1 MFHFQERGT
10 SMFRKPLLL
19 LLMLLVGEGQSAGLA
34 WGQAPRPKRC
44 VVAELFVSTDS
55 PLGQKAQADLEK
67 RTGLQLR
74 VLNVTTD
81 KDALRRFYALVD
93 KHKVK
98 AGLPM
103 LHVCRQVALGYD
115 QPATTGV
122 RYDNLLTVEVY
133 VRAGCPHCAAAKAF
147 VQRIEGHYPGLKFV
161 FYDVVAHEASRQ
173 RYEAMN
179 RAQGIRVPGL
189 PTFNICGEA
198 IVGYSDDATSGARVQ
213 KILDEVT
220 VRCEPAAPQKT
231 KPQQQQQQQQPPQE
245 QGSRRVPAPMEARR
259 TLVTSSVTSFLPWPR
274 LVAAQVPPQAD
285 LEVPP
290 ERPKTSPPPATAGQG
305 GDVVEDITAPPPRP
319 DDLPANGSGPSTTD
333 ASATSE
339 EQNQVEVPLFGK
351 LNVKQ
356 LGMPLFTIIIG
367 LIDGF
372 NPCAMWVLLFL
383 LSILV
388 PLQDRRKIILVAG
401 TFVLISGLAYFAFM
415 AAWLNVFRLI
425 GYRRWSEVVLGLIAV
440 AIGLIHIKDFFA
452 FKRGITLSIPESAKP
467 GIYARVRRI
476 VTAENLT
483 AAVVGAAGLAVLI
496 NMVELL
502 CTAGLPALYTKV
514 LTMQGYPTWVEYA
527 YLALY
532 NGAYMFDD
540 SIMVGIAVFTLGR
553 HKLQERE
560 GRWLKLLSG
569 LAILVLGLILLL
581 VPQWLL

>member
-1 MFHFQERGT
+1 
-10 SMFRKPLLL
+10 
-19 LLMLLVGEGQSAGLA
+19 
-34 WGQAPRPKRC
+34 
-44 VVAELFVSTDS
+44 
-55 PLGQKAQADLEK
+55 
-67 RTGLQLR
+67 
-74 VLNVTTD
+74 
-81 KDALRRFYALVD
+81 
-93 KHKVK
+93 
-98 AGLPM
+98 
-103 LHVCRQVALGYD
+103 
-115 QPATTGV
+115 
-122 RYDNLLTVEVY
+122 
-133 VRAGCPHCAAAKAF
+133 
-147 VQRIEGHYPGLKFV
+147 
-161 FYDVVAHEASRQ
+161 
-173 RYEAMN
+173 
-179 RAQGIRVPGL
+179 
-189 PTFNICGEA
+189 
-198 IVGYSDDATSGARVQ
+198 
-213 KILDEVT
+213 
-220 VRCEPAAPQKT
+220 
-231 KPQQQQQQQQPPQE
+231 
-245 QGSRRVPAPMEARR
+245 MEARR